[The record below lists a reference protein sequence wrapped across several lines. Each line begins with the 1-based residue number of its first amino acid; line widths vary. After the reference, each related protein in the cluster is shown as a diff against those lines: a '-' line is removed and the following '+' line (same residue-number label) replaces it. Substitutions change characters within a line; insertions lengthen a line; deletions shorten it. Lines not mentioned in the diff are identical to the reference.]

1 MSIHTLSQLKPYEK
15 SYYEP
20 IRINQLLTL
29 ILLGIKQLVTR
40 VFSYHTTDKKY
51 LYVNSDKLIVR
62 AYILDA
68 YTRLISNNSLTTEY
82 HYPVTIEQLKEILV

>member
-1 MSIHTLSQLKPYEK
+1 MNQSELT
-15 SYYEP
+15 SY
-20 IRINQLLTL
+20 L

-62 AYILDA
+62 TCILG
-68 YTRLISNNSLTTEY
+68 ISDGLSGHNTTTTEY
-82 HYPVTIEQLKEILV
+82 HYPVTIEQLKDVLN